1 MAASKRILIVIDPT
15 AETQPALERIAR
27 LPRPLDAELM
37 LVICTTEAK
46 PRTNGAFPAE
56 TAAAARA
63 ATMAR
68 HERTLAALAAPL
80 REQGLQVHF
89 SVRWEAPLHEAIIR
103 EAVEWSAT
111 LVVKDTHYHSILK
124 RSIFSNTDWN
134 LIRHCP
140 MPLLLVKPRAT
151 SHVPCVVA
159 AVDPLHPRDE
169 RNALDDRIVTAAVD
183 LASLVAGRAHLLH
196 VCETVPMVLATPEA
210 LMAPIALPM
219 PEIAAEMEQR
229 HTAAVHALADA
240 HGIPRERAY
249 LRKGGSR
256 DVLIE
261 ATAELGADFLVMG
274 AVSRSALE
282 RAFLGSTAEA
292 VLDRLSCDVVVVKPE
307 GFPI

>member
-1 MAASKRILIVIDPT
+1 
-15 AETQPALERIAR
+15 
-27 LPRPLDAELM
+27 
-37 LVICTTEAK
+37 
-46 PRTNGAFPAE
+46 
-56 TAAAARA
+56 
-63 ATMAR
+63 
-68 HERTLAALAAPL
+68 
-80 REQGLQVHF
+80 
-89 SVRWEAPLHEAIIR
+89 
-103 EAVEWSAT
+103 
-111 LVVKDTHYHSILK
+111 
-124 RSIFSNTDWN
+124 
-134 LIRHCP
+134 
-140 MPLLLVKPRAT
+140 
-151 SHVPCVVA
+151 
-159 AVDPLHPRDE
+159 
-169 RNALDDRIVTAAVD
+169 
-183 LASLVAGRAHLLH
+183 
-196 VCETVPMVLATPEA
+196 
-210 LMAPIALPM
+210 MAPIALPM